1 MTWFAFQS
9 GIDENALQLRIDE
22 NPIKIRLWHID
33 YIFIRGI
40 IIRSK
45 KCPCLCT
52 FLTAVSY
59 MHFLQYHIH
68 QKEEKIEIL
77 LTKDSFAYAV
87 GHSTMLFTQVAS
99 IFNISDIANVI

>member
-1 MTWFAFQS
+1 
-9 GIDENALQLRIDE
+9 
-22 NPIKIRLWHID
+22 
-33 YIFIRGI
+33 
-40 IIRSK
+40 
-45 KCPCLCT
+45 
-52 FLTAVSY
+52 

-68 QKEEKIEIL
+68 QKEKIEIL